1 MSARER
7 DEPEPDQGAGT
18 EPPARDRHHDLNN
31 PVGEPDASEWP
42 DPYERREDPRDPPD
56 ADGEPVGDQPHP
68 QTGTRSTS
76 EPHPSEDPEAGQW
89 EAPERETLD
98 E

>member
-18 EPPARDRHHDLNN
+18 EPPARD
-31 PVGEPDASEWP
+31 
-42 DPYERREDPRDPPD
+42 
-56 ADGEPVGDQPHP
+56 
-68 QTGTRSTS
+68 
-76 EPHPSEDPEAGQW
+76 PHPSEDPEAGQW
-89 EAPERETLD
+89 EAPERDRLD